1 MLKKKSIK
9 INFNDPN
16 HTFIIAEAGSNWKVG
31 NYNKD
36 LNQAKKLIDTAKKC
50 GADAIKFQTYS
61 SKGVYVSNAGRSNY
75 LSKSGINKKITEI
88 FDEFSMPHKMIKQLY
103 SYCESKKII
112 FMSTAFS
119 IDDAQAVNEYVPIH
133 KVASYELNHI
143 PLLKFLAKTKKPIIL
158 STGASTLE
166 EINFAI
172 KTIRKTGNNNLA
184 LLQCTAKYPAPI
196 ESMNLSV
203 IPSLKKKFLI
213 PLGLSDHSTDPI
225 VAPLVAIGLGAS
237 IIEKHFTLNKNL
249 EGPDHLFALEPTE
262 LAEMI
267 NAIRNADKS
276 KGNSIKKIVKEEKEL
291 RKFAVRSIQAIK
303 NIQKGEKL
311 KIGYNIDILRPGNQ
325 PRGAEA
331 RFLNK
336 IHGKISLKKIKSG
349 AGIKLSNCR

>member
-1 MLKKKSIK
+1 MKKKSPK
-9 INFNDPN
+9 INLNDSS

-36 LNQAKKLIDTAKKC
+36 LKQAKKLIETAKKC

-61 SKGVYVSNAGRSNY
+61 SKGVYVSNAGKSKY
-75 LSKSGINKKITEI
+75 LSKFGVNKKITEL
-88 FDEFSMPHKMIKQLY
+88 FDEFSMPHKMIKQLS
-103 SYCESKKII
+103 SYCKNKKII

-119 IDDAQAVNEYVPIH
+119 IDDAQAVDEYVPIH
-133 KVASYELNHI
+133 KIASYEINHI
-143 PLLKFLAKTKKPIIL
+143 PLLKFLAKTKKPLIL

-166 EINFAI
+166 EIDFAI
-172 KTIRKTGNNNLA
+172 KIIKKAGNNDLA

-203 IPSLKKKFLI
+203 IPSLKKKYHI
-213 PLGLSDHSTDPI
+213 PLGLSDHSIDPI
-225 VAPLVAIGLGAS
+225 IAPLVAIGFGAS

-249 EGPDHLFALEPTE
+249 AGPDHFFALEPKE
-262 LAEMI
+262 LTTMI
-267 NAIRNADKS
+267 KAIRSADKA
-276 KGNSIKKIVKEEKEL
+276 KGNSVKEIVKEEKEL

-325 PRGAEA
+325 SRGMEA
-331 RFLNK
+331 RFLHK
-336 IHGKISLKKIKSG
+336 INGKNSLKKIKSG
-349 AGIKLSNCR
+349 AGIKSSDCK